1 MTTTLRPVRDED
13 HDALFEFQRDP
24 GAVRMAAFTRA
35 DPGDRAAFDEHQHRV
50 RTTPGVRHRAIERDG
65 ALVGTVAAFTMEG
78 EREVTYWVDPARWGE
93 GIATEAL
100 GLLLA
105 EEPERPVFARVAVHN
120 TGSRRVLERCGFQ
133 VVGEDRGFAAGVG
146 EDTDELV
153 LRLDA

>member
-13 HDALFEFQRDP
+13 HDALFDFQRDP
-24 GAVRMAAFTRA
+24 DAVRMAAFTRA

-50 RTTPGVRHRAIERDG
+50 RTADGVRHRAIERDG
-65 ALVGTVAAFTMEG
+65 VLVGTVAAFTVEG

-100 GLLLA
+100 RLLLA
-105 EEPERPVFARVAVHN
+105 EEPDRPVYGRVALHN
-120 TGSRRVLERCGFQ
+120 KGSRRVLEHCGFH

-153 LRLDA
+153 LRLDE